1 MRSPELSE
9 VARGVWAW
17 IQADG
22 TWWVNN
28 AGLIAGDDG
37 DILFDTCATEKR
49 TRRLLDA
56 VSVARPDATLRWAVN
71 SHAHGDHTYGNSL
84 LPRTVT
90 IIGHEH
96 MRDTLAADP
105 VIDGCPPFW
114 SPNPD
119 WGGVVKRLPDVA
131 VAGRTC
137 VWSGDVRVD
146 LQSPG
151 YPAHTTG
158 DLVAWV
164 PHARVLFTGDLL
176 FAGLTPLAFM
186 GSIDGALRSLDW
198 VEAIEAETVVPGHG
212 PVLAHKQISK
222 EIQRQRDYYE
232 FVHAAAEVAWARGA
246 SPLEAARELDLG
258 SFSDWPDAERI
269 VLNLHR
275 AFADIEGRDVDVM
288 DAFRDAV
295 ALHGG
300 PLKTSV

>member
-1 MRSPELSE
+1 
-9 VARGVWAW
+9 
-17 IQADG
+17 
-22 TWWVNN
+22 
-28 AGLIAGDDG
+28 
-37 DILFDTCATEKR
+37 
-49 TRRLLDA
+49 
-56 VSVARPDATLRWAVN
+56 
-71 SHAHGDHTYGNSL
+71 
-84 LPRTVT
+84 
-90 IIGHEH
+90 
-96 MRDTLAADP
+96 
-105 VIDGCPPFW
+105 
-114 SPNPD
+114 
-119 WGGVVKRLPDVA
+119 
-131 VAGRTC
+131 

-198 VEAIEAETVVPGHG
+198 IEAIEAEIVVPGHG

-222 EIQRQRDYYE
+222 ELQRQRDYYE

-246 SPLEAARELDLG
+246 SPLEAAHELDLG
-258 SFSDWPDAERI
+258 SFGDWPDAERV